1 MSDTDAT
8 TENVVTT
15 VTDDTFDAEVLN
27 SDRPVL
33 VDFWAPWCG
42 PCHQVSPILEELA
55 KESTGLKFVKLNAD
69 DNPRVT
75 SAYGVISL
83 PTLNVYSGGEL
94 VKSMVGAKPKPILRR
109 ELSDWLG

>member
-1 MSDTDAT
+1 MSETDAT
-8 TENVVTT
+8 TANVSV

-55 KESTGLKFVKLNAD
+55 KESQSLKFVKVNAD
-69 DNPRVT
+69 ENPRIT
-75 SAYGVISL
+75 ATYGVTSL
-83 PTLNVYSGGEL
+83 PTLNVFSGGEL